1 MYVFNVTH
9 LFLEDILCLFPGG
22 GNMKVKCMKHCPLYV
37 GSYTLYRKFQGQ
49 SIATLEI
56 LKFLYSFDVFYTKF
70 CILLLKTLG
79 IYCKGSMKN

>member
-56 LKFLYSFDVFYTKF
+56 LKFDIPLMFSTQNSVSFYSRLWEFIAKVV
-70 CILLLKTLG
+70 
-79 IYCKGSMKN
+79 